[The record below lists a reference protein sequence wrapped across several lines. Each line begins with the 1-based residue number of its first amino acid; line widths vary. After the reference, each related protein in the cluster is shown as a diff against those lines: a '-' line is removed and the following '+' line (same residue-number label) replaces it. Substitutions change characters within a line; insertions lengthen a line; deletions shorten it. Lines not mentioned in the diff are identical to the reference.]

1 MGVRPPLG
9 SLTPG
14 PLAGSNRPL
23 AHTLISLHPNLV
35 FRKLCLQRVGNMRG
49 NQLYGGVGIQHVH
62 AAFRQSEGEFALVGF
77 VFEGDVRRAVVAYKA
92 AGYVFLGAYVEIL
105 PQFGPAVFQVVVPVA
120 VAVDADG
127 GAVAVGDALA
137 VAQVFLQAR
146 SEEHTSELQ
155 SRP

>member
-1 MGVRPPLG
+1 
-9 SLTPG
+9 
-14 PLAGSNRPL
+14 
-23 AHTLISLHPNLV
+23 
-35 FRKLCLQRVGNMRG
+35 MRG
-49 NQLYGGVGIQHVH
+49 NQLYGGVGIQHVY
-62 AAFRQSEGEFALVGF
+62 AAFRQGEGEFALVGF

-92 AGYVFLGAYVEIL
+92 AGYVFFGAYVDIL